1 MRVKV
6 LVLIIFSQSFTS
18 FALEARPKSK
28 TNNEPLRA
36 ELVWAQGMNQAAKIF
51 EQVWPLVQ
59 SEVHLKKLPPRKN
72 LFFLMEKVFEVESK
86 TNKKSKK
93 IFDCERI
100 SSSSSGEAV
109 AGAPLTKT
117 FYFSCQKNRT
127 AFSRLK
133 RLSSDRVEIEF
144 DPQGLDA
151 VLGLQTSILGK
162 KFTCLLTQEKKV
174 LTAISC
180 QQLQMDYNSQYRIVF
195 ENFKYAKNEALQIQA
210 SIIIFDQ
217 MKAYKSIQFE
227 VPQTGVVKIV
237 ETYLSPPPGYTI
249 PGTQKKAAVQAPAVD
264 AAQVEKNN
272 TNKAENP
279 AVLNPA
285 SEAALPDQIFK
296 AREDD
301 LQRQKKEALK
311 PKGPDYSEPEYI
323 EVSPQSQ
330 EPTQEQAIEQQQTQP
345 PTELVPQGGR

>member
-1 MRVKV
+1 MRLKF
-6 LVLIIFSQSFTS
+6 LFALFFCQSLISFD
-18 FALEARPKSK
+18 LEARPKSK
-28 TNNEPLRA
+28 ANNEPLRS
-36 ELVWAQGMNQAAKIF
+36 ELVWAQGMNQAGKIF
-51 EQVWPLVQ
+51 EQLWPLVQ
-59 SEVHLKKLPPRKN
+59 SEAHLKKLPPRKN
-72 LFFLMEKVFEVESK
+72 LFFLMEKVFQIEAK

-93 IFDCERI
+93 NFDCERI

-109 AGAPLTKT
+109 AGASETKT

-133 RLSSDRVEIEF
+133 WLSNDRVEIEF
-144 DPQGLDA
+144 DPQGLDG

-174 LTAISC
+174 LTTISC
-180 QQLQMDYNSQYRIVF
+180 QQLQMDYSSQYRIVF
-195 ENFKYAKNEALQIQA
+195 ENFKYAKSEALQIQA
-210 SIIIFDQ
+210 SMIIFDQ
-217 MKAYKSIQFE
+217 MKAYKSIQLE

-249 PGTQKKAAVQAPAVD
+249 PGTQKKAAVQAPATD
-264 AAQVEKNN
+264 AAQVKKNI

-279 AVLNPA
+279 AALNPA

-296 AREDD
+296 AREDE
-301 LQRQKKEALK
+301 LQRQKEALK

-323 EVSPQSQ
+323 EVSPLP
-330 EPTQEQAIEQQQTQP
+330 EEQQQQQTQP
-345 PTELVPQGGR
+345 PSELPPQGGR